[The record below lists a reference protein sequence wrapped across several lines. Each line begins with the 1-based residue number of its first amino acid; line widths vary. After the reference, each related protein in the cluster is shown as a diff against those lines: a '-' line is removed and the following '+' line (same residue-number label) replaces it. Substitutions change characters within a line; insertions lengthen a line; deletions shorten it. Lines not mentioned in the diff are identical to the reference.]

1 MQCFVVAVGLWAY
14 TLAGCG
20 PAWLPWEPVP
30 DYQRPAVCP
39 APLAACE
46 GIPTTWAGRAIV
58 RVFIG
63 CGEPPAADHTPA
75 RNP

>member
-1 MQCFVVAVGLWAY
+1 MTCYVITVGIWAY

-39 APLAACE
+39 APLATCE
-46 GIPTTWAGRAIV
+46 GIPLEWEGAELRRT
-58 RVFIG
+58 FIG
-63 CGEPPAADHTPA
+63 A
-75 RNP
+75 RCYGAP